1 MPPLNEGAFLY
12 MPTALPGLSVTDAQR
27 ILQIQDRIIKN
38 FPEVERVFGKAGRVD
53 SPTDPAPFS
62 MVETTIGLKPNA
74 RFAVPGVTA
83 AFRDEMATN
92 FGSGFDV
99 TATGDY
105 QTTRTKGNEVA
116 AIANLTRNWRLS
128 ASYSD
133 NDVANVDRVPILKE
147 FQAEGKA
154 LNKPTPLLN
163 DLISTVPEGVPT
175 GGFTKA
181 RGNLVSRYVF
191 SQGTLK
197 GFAIGGG
204 ANWRL
209 RTYRGA
215 VNLTGAAG
223 AASTNLYS
231 PAYTL
236 YNAFF
241 SYNRKVLNR
250 NTTFQ
255 LNVDNLFD
263 KDYYRSAAIGSASWG
278 DPRSYRFSMSVDL

>member
-1 MPPLNEGAFLY
+1 LNY
-12 MPTALPGLSVTDAQR
+12 VNYN
-27 ILQIQDRIIKN
+27 N
-38 FPEVERVFGKAGRVD
+38 F
-53 SPTDPAPFS
+53 T
-62 MVETTIGLKPNA
+62 PNA

-83 AFRDEMATN
+83 AFRDEMSTN

-116 AIANLTRNWRLS
+116 AIANLSRNWRLS

-154 LNKPTPLLN
+154 QGKATPLLN
-163 DLISTVPEGVPT
+163 DLISTVPEGVPN

-181 RGNLVSRYVF
+181 RGNLVSRYAF

-255 LNVDNLFD
+255 LNIDNLFD

-278 DPRSYRFSMSVDL
+278 DPRSFRLTVSTDL

>member
-1 MPPLNEGAFLY
+1 M
-12 MPTALPGLSVTDAQR
+12 
-27 ILQIQDRIIKN
+27 
-38 FPEVERVFGKAGRVD
+38 
-53 SPTDPAPFS
+53 
-62 MVETTIGLKPNA
+62 
-74 RFAVPGVTA
+74 PGVTA
-83 AFRDEMATN
+83 AFRDEMTAN

-163 DLISTVPEGVPT
+163 DLISTVPEGVPN

-241 SYNRKVLNR
+241 SYNRKVLSR

-278 DPRSYRFSMSVDL
+278 DPRSFRLTVSTDL